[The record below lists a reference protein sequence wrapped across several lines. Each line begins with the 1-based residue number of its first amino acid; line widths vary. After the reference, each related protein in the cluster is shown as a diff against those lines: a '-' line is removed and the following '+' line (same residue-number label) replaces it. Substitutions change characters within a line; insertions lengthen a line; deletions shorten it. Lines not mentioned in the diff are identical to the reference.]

1 MIGRGEIEMSTLL
14 INEAPLM
21 IVPSL
26 AVKIG
31 MNEAVVLQQIHYWL
45 RISKHSIEGK
55 KWVYNSYEDWQ
66 KQFPFWSIST
76 IRRTFY
82 SLEKS
87 GVVVSDN
94 WNAMKLDKTKWY
106 TINYEQLV
114 NIEQRCEPSTTQ
126 PEPSEVS
133 KATPLQ
139 FSLDQAV
146 PEITSEITTEN
157 KTIPFADIIQYLNEK
172 TGKSFK
178 QDSQKTNNLIS
189 ARFKEGYTLED
200 FKKVIDLKS
209 AEWQLDARWSKF
221 LRPETLF
228 GTKFESYLNQQL
240 GQKVLS
246 EEAFNLED

>member
-1 MIGRGEIEMSTLL
+1 MIRRGEIYMSTLL

-45 RISKHSIEGK
+45 EKSQHSIEGK

-94 WNAMKLDKTKWY
+94 WNALKLDKTKWY
-106 TINYEQLV
+106 SINYEQLI
-114 NIEQRCEPSTTQ
+114 NIEQRCELSTTQ

-133 KATPLQ
+133 
-139 FSLDQAV
+139 
-146 PEITSEITTEN
+146 
-157 KTIPFADIIQYLNEK
+157 
-172 TGKSFK
+172 
-178 QDSQKTNNLIS
+178 
-189 ARFKEGYTLED
+189 
-200 FKKVIDLKS
+200 
-209 AEWQLDARWSKF
+209 
-221 LRPETLF
+221 
-228 GTKFESYLNQQL
+228 
-240 GQKVLS
+240 
-246 EEAFNLED
+246 

>member
-1 MIGRGEIEMSTLL
+1 MNTLL

-45 RISKHSIEGK
+45 GISKHKIEGK
-55 KWVYNSYEDWQ
+55 KWVYNTYEDWQ

-82 SLEKS
+82 SLEKC

-94 WNAMKLDKTKWY
+94 WNALKLDKTKWY

-114 NIEQRCEPSTTQ
+114 KIEQTCEPSSTQ
-126 PEPSEVS
+126 SEPSVVS
-133 KATPLQ
+133 ERTPMQ
-139 FSLDQAV
+139 FSLNQAI
-146 PEITSEITTEN
+146 PESTSEITTEK
-157 KTIPFADIIQYLNEK
+157 KTIPYADIIQYLNEK

-178 QDSQKTNNLIS
+178 PNSRKTMDLIQ
-189 ARFKEGYTLED
+189 ARFNEGFTLEE
-200 FKKVIDLKS
+200 FKKVMDLKS
-209 AEWQLDARWSKF
+209 AEWQQDARWSKF

-228 GTKFESYLNQQL
+228 GTKFESYLNQL
-240 GQKVLS
+240 PGQRMT